1 MGNIFFP
8 ISQYEAHTVLAVLVW
23 GCIPEKTLVCLN
35 RDGFKIEISVSLK
48 KKNKHCFTLQRT
60 LAQIRIIKLIYKYN
74 SPKIESLRTFSIA
87 SFPTFPSCMEMDLT
101 YLQAHQIG
109 ALLICMLPFCRL

>member
-48 KKNKHCFTLQRT
+48 KKKISTALHCKEHL
-60 LAQIRIIKLIYKYN
+60 
-74 SPKIESLRTFSIA
+74 LRLELS
-87 SFPTFPSCMEMDLT
+87 S
-101 YLQAHQIG
+101 
-109 ALLICMLPFCRL
+109 

>member
-48 KKNKHCFTLQRT
+48 KKK
-60 LAQIRIIKLIYKYN
+60 
-74 SPKIESLRTFSIA
+74 
-87 SFPTFPSCMEMDLT
+87 
-101 YLQAHQIG
+101 
-109 ALLICMLPFCRL
+109 